1 MTQQGMSTKS
11 RHLTIPD
18 LITIGVFTAL
28 YFVLVAVA
36 TLFSSVALM
45 GFGMILLPA
54 VAALICGCVYMLLV
68 AKVGKFGAISVMG
81 IVVGLFLFVSGHFI
95 LSLAASIVFPVIA
108 DAIARAGDYRSK
120 TGILASY
127 VVFCYGL
134 TGPILPLWF
143 MKDAYVASLQ
153 ARGKDSSYIDGVF
166 AHVNT
171 GTFFI
176 AMIVVLV
183 CALLGGWFGQRMLK
197 KHLRRPASSDGPGP
211 KNQTVPSGIGQ
222 PVAVLPC
229 RRGCGVAYSIAAS
242 SATARRGT
250 MGGCG
255 TLRLHLCIAT
265 SGDLGIDA

>member
-95 LSLAASIVFPVIA
+95 L
-108 DAIARAGDYRSK
+108 
-120 TGILASY
+120 
-127 VVFCYGL
+127 
-134 TGPILPLWF
+134 PLWF

-197 KHLRRPASSDGPGP
+197 KHFA
-211 KNQTVPSGIGQ
+211 KTGI
-222 PVAVLPC
+222 
-229 RRGCGVAYSIAAS
+229 I
-242 SATARRGT
+242 
-250 MGGCG
+250 
-255 TLRLHLCIAT
+255 
-265 SGDLGIDA
+265 

>member
-1 MTQQGMSTKS
+1 MKQRNTSSES
-11 RHLTIPD
+11 RHLDIPD
-18 LITIGVFTAL
+18 LIMIGVFTAL

-54 VAALICGCVYMLLV
+54 VAALICVCVYMLMV
-68 AKVGKFGAISVMG
+68 ARVGKFGAISVMG
-81 IVVGLFLFVSGHFI
+81 IVVGLFLFVSGHFV
-95 LSLAASIVFPVIA
+95 LSLAASVVFPVIA
-108 DAIARAGDYRSK
+108 DAIACAGGYRSR

-166 AHVNT
+166 AHVNA
-171 GTFFI
+171 GTFFV
-176 AMIVVLV
+176 AMAAVLI

-197 KHLRRPASSDGPGP
+197 KHFA
-211 KNQTVPSGIGQ
+211 KAGI
-222 PVAVLPC
+222 
-229 RRGCGVAYSIAAS
+229 I
-242 SATARRGT
+242 
-250 MGGCG
+250 
-255 TLRLHLCIAT
+255 
-265 SGDLGIDA
+265 

>member
-95 LSLAASIVFPVIA
+95 LS
-108 DAIARAGDYRSK
+108 
-120 TGILASY
+120 SY

-197 KHLRRPASSDGPGP
+197 KHFA
-211 KNQTVPSGIGQ
+211 KTGI
-222 PVAVLPC
+222 
-229 RRGCGVAYSIAAS
+229 I
-242 SATARRGT
+242 
-250 MGGCG
+250 
-255 TLRLHLCIAT
+255 
-265 SGDLGIDA
+265 

>member
-171 GTFFI
+171 GTF
-176 AMIVVLV
+176 
-183 CALLGGWFGQRMLK
+183 
-197 KHLRRPASSDGPGP
+197 S
-211 KNQTVPSGIGQ
+211 
-222 PVAVLPC
+222 LP
-229 RRGCGVAYSIAAS
+229 
-242 SATARRGT
+242 
-250 MGGCG
+250 
-255 TLRLHLCIAT
+255 
-265 SGDLGIDA
+265 

>member
-95 LSLAASIVFPVIA
+95 LPLLRASCFRSSLMPSLAPGTIG
-108 DAIARAGDYRSK
+108 ARQVSWRVMSC
-120 TGILASY
+120 S
-127 VVFCYGL
+127 
-134 TGPILPLWF
+134 
-143 MKDAYVASLQ
+143 
-153 ARGKDSSYIDGVF
+153 
-166 AHVNT
+166 
-171 GTFFI
+171 
-176 AMIVVLV
+176 AM
-183 CALLGGWFGQRMLK
+183 G
-197 KHLRRPASSDGPGP
+197 
-211 KNQTVPSGIGQ
+211 
-222 PVAVLPC
+222 
-229 RRGCGVAYSIAAS
+229 
-242 SATARRGT
+242 
-250 MGGCG
+250 
-255 TLRLHLCIAT
+255 
-265 SGDLGIDA
+265 